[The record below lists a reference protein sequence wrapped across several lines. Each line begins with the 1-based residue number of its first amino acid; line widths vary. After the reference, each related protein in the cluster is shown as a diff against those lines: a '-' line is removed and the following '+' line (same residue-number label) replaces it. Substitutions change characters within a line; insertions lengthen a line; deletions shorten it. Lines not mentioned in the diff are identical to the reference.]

1 MAKACSGRDAA
12 INCELSSSDQKR
24 KSTVAAAHKARIE
37 ISINRTNQEKLTFE
51 DVADFDAE
59 QDLNRVH
66 QYSKGSSWER
76 SALACDVDRA
86 DCKSRN
92 VTPEHTEA
100 LVDELAETRG
110 DRSVKD
116 HILEMGGPYRTEIK
130 PQRYRPLL
138 AHFRSAMNILRSS
151 ADRSAHGYAR
161 RCSTSA
167 HQSRERTR

>member
-1 MAKACSGRDAA
+1 MAKACGERDAA

-37 ISINRTNQEKLTFE
+37 ISINQTNQEKSTFE

-59 QDLNRVH
+59 RRLGRVH
-66 QYSKGSSWER
+66 QYSKGSSWEL
-76 SALACDVDRA
+76 SALACGAERA

-100 LVDELAETRG
+100 LVDNLAETRG

-116 HILEMGGPYRTEIK
+116 HILEMGGPYRTEIR

-138 AHFRSAMNILRSS
+138 APSGLR
-151 ADRSAHGYAR
+151 
-161 RCSTSA
+161 
-167 HQSRERTR
+167 RTY